1 LKLKNN
7 GAFVQL
13 ESIHPTAFVE
23 EDVIIGKNVRIWHHC
38 QVRKGAVLNDGVS
51 VGKSSFIDEKVIIGK
66 GTRIQNGVNLYNGV
80 EVGNF
85 CFIGP
90 AVVFTND
97 YFPRVGNKSWTK
109 IPTKLEN
116 GCSIGA
122 GAVIRCGITIGAFSM
137 IGAGAVV
144 TKNLFPFS
152 LAMGV
157 PAELKAKICACASTV
172 LDLNTSPDQY
182 IQGCCKEMMS
192 EETYNL
198 AQSEIEVIKK
208 SINHKITVLD

>member
-1 LKLKNN
+1 MEIAN
-7 GAFVQL
+7 
-13 ESIHPTAFVE
+13 IHPTAFVE
-23 EDVIIGKNVRIWHHC
+23 EDVILGKNVRLWHHC
-38 QVRKGAVLNDGVS
+38 QIRKGAVLNDGVS

-66 GTRIQNGVNLYNGV
+66 GSRIQNNVNIYSGVD
-80 EVGNF
+80 VGNF

-97 YFPRVGNKSWTK
+97 YFPRVGNKSWNK

-172 LDLNTSPDQY
+172 LDLNTPPDEY
-182 IQGCCKEMMS
+182 IQSCCKDMMS
-192 EETYNL
+192 DETYQSAL
-198 AQSEIEVIKK
+198 AEIEILKK
-208 SINHKITVLD
+208 SNNHEITVFKE

>member
-1 LKLKNN
+1 MQSEN
-7 GAFVQL
+7 
-13 ESIHPTAFVE
+13 IHPSAFVE
-23 EDVIIGKNVRIWHHC
+23 EDVVIGKNVRLWHHC
-38 QVRKGAVLNDGVS
+38 QIRKGAVLNDGVS
-51 VGKSSFIDEKVIIGK
+51 IGKSSFIDEKVIIGK
-66 GTRIQNGVNLYNGV
+66 GSRIQNSVNIYNGV
-80 EVGNF
+80 EVGKF

-97 YFPRVGNKSWTK
+97 YFPRVGNKSWKK
-109 IPTKLEN
+109 IPTTLEN

-137 IGAGAVV
+137 IGAGAIV

-157 PAELKAKICACASTV
+157 PAELKSKICACASTV
-172 LDLNTSPDQY
+172 LDLNTPPDEY
-182 IQGCCKEMMS
+182 IQACCKDLMS

-198 AQSEIEVIKK
+198 ALSEIAAIKN
-208 SINHKITVLD
+208 SHNHKIAVQE